1 MVTLAGREHSRNAT
15 PRRVQGRQN
24 LLPRGTL
31 GGVRQGTT
39 RTLAAG
45 TTGGAM
51 RNADQTR
58 KADQFR
64 ALHIPG
70 KPLVLFNIWDPGGAK
85 VVAASGAKAV
95 ATSSWSVANANGFA
109 DGERIPLSL
118 AIENLRRIVGATD
131 LPVTIDLETGYG
143 DASEV
148 VGETIGLA
156 IDAGAVGCNLED
168 SFPSNG
174 KLRKTMDQVD
184 RIRRTRQT
192 ADAADIHFFINARTD
207 VFFQRSP
214 AQHDDAMVAEAI
226 ERARAYAEAGADGLF
241 APGLVD
247 ITLISRLAE
256 ASPLPLNIM
265 VGDGTS
271 PLRVLAEH
279 GVARVSY
286 GPGPYLMAMK
296 ALEERARAASV

>member
-1 MVTLAGREHSRNAT
+1 
-15 PRRVQGRQN
+15 
-24 LLPRGTL
+24 
-31 GGVRQGTT
+31 
-39 RTLAAG
+39 
-45 TTGGAM
+45 M

-148 VGETIGLA
+148 VSETIGLA
-156 IDAGAVGCNLED
+156 IDAGAIGCNLED
-168 SFPSNG
+168 SFPANG
-174 KLRKTMDQVD
+174 KLRKTIDQAD
-184 RIRRTRQT
+184 RLRRARQK
-192 ADAADIHFFINARTD
+192 ADASDIRFFINARTD
-207 VFFQRSP
+207 VFFQGPP
-214 AQHDDAMVAEAI
+214 AQHDDAMVAEAV
-226 ERARAYAEAGADGLF
+226 ERARAYAEAGADGFF
-241 APGLVD
+241 APGLLD
-247 ITLISRLAE
+247 ITLIARLAE

-265 VGDGTS
+265 VGDATP
-271 PLRVLAEH
+271 PLSALAGH
-279 GVARVSY
+279 GVARVSH
-286 GPGPYLMAMK
+286 GPGPYLIAMK
-296 ALEERARAASV
+296 ALDESARAATA